1 MRSFV
6 SRTLVLVL
14 VLVLLVRMGALSCS
28 LPLRRRSLRARHVP
42 PILAALHP
50 PRPPTLA
57 AACRRRSGR
66 GNDRRVRRFVSRQHR
81 QRVLQRDANGPGVL
95 LQMNTALVKSPNVP
109 FSAAFL
115 SCSSELGG
123 LRASAWSSAS
133 RAT

>member
-14 VLVLLVRMGALSCS
+14 VLVLLVRLGALSCS

-42 PILAALHP
+42 RSWRRSIPP
-50 PRPPTLA
+50 VPRPWRLRA
-57 AACRRRSGR
+57 VAVR
-66 GNDRRVRRFVSRQHR
+66 GG
-81 QRVLQRDANGPGVL
+81 ANGGGCGGSSPDNTASAFSSVTQMAL
-95 LQMNTALVKSPNVP
+95 AYFLMNTALVKSPNVP